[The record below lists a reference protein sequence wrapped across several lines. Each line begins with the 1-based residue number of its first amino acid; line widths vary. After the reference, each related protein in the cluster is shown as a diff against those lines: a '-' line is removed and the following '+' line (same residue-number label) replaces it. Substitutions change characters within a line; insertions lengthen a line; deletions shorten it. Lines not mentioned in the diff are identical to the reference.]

1 MGRKQAMM
9 PTMTGGRSGGRMV
22 GVLIGLVL
30 LGLVL
35 RDPVGAAHTVQ
46 QVAAWAGSVLD
57 ALTSF
62 GSGLS
67 K

>member
-9 PTMTGGRSGGRMV
+9 PMAGRGSSRRVVTILV
-22 GVLIGLVL
+22 GLAL
-30 LGLVL
+30 LGLVI
-35 RDPVGAAHTVQ
+35 RDPAGAAHTVQ
-46 QVAAWAGSVLD
+46 QVATWADSVLS

-62 GSGLS
+62 GSALS

>member
-9 PTMTGGRSGGRMV
+9 PMMNGSGAGRRVV
-22 GVLIGLVL
+22 GVLVGLVL

-35 RDPVGAAHTVQ
+35 RDPVGAAGTVRQ
-46 QVAAWAGSVLD
+46 AASWVGSVLD

-62 GSGLS
+62 GSTLA